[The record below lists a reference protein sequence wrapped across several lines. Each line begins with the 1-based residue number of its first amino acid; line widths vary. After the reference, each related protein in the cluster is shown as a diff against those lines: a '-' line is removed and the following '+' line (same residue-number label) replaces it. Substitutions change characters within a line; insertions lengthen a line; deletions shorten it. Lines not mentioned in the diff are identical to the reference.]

1 MALCQQAI
9 DDNREDGVP
18 LTHGEQICG
27 FRQVKAQSLAPGL
40 LQEVMP
46 MPVRARSSNWSY
58 VTAVSLRVVAQRFS
72 FLIFMIVALAMLAAG
87 RAQPVLIKEA
97 RARAIDIM
105 APVLDALDR
114 PMTAAQGALSEVRS
128 YVAVR
133 QENVRL
139 SKDNTQLKDWQNA
152 VAMLQ
157 KENRE
162 LRAMLNFKTEPGLA
176 YISARVIADTGGP
189 FTRGLIVTAGALDG
203 VREGMAAMTGDGLV
217 GRVVEV
223 GDWSSRVLLMT
234 DLNSRIPVTVAD
246 TGDRAIL
253 AGDNSHAPKLFYLP
267 QDAAPAVGARVL
279 TSGHGGI
286 FPPNLP
292 VGIVTESSRGN
303 VTVAPAAEFGRIDY
317 LRLVDFGL
325 KGGANNAIASKVEK
339 NDKLEAIRA
348 KGRP

>member
-1 MALCQQAI
+1 
-9 DDNREDGVP
+9 
-18 LTHGEQICG
+18 
-27 FRQVKAQSLAPGL
+27 
-40 LQEVMP
+40 MP
-46 MPVRARSSNWSY
+46 MPVRARSSGWSY

-72 FLIFMIVALAMLAAG
+72 FIIFIILALAMLAAG
-87 RAQPVLIKEA
+87 RVQPVMVKDA
-97 RARAIDIM
+97 RARAIDTL
-105 APVLDALDR
+105 APVLDALAR
-114 PMTAAQGALSEVRS
+114 PMTAAQGALTDARS
-128 YVAVR
+128 YLAVR
-133 QENVRL
+133 QENMRL
-139 SKDNTQLKDWQNA
+139 SRDNAQLKDWQNA

-162 LRAMLNFKTEPGLA
+162 LRALLNFKTEPGLA

-189 FTRGLIVTAGALDG
+189 FTRALIVTAGSLDG

-223 GDWSSRVLLMT
+223 GDWSSRVLLIT
-234 DLNSRIPVTVAD
+234 DLNSRLPVTVAD

-253 AGDNSHAPKLFYLP
+253 AGDNSTTPKLLYLP
-267 QDAAPAVGARVL
+267 QDAVPAVGARVL

-292 VGIVTESSRGN
+292 VGIVSESAQGG
-303 VTVAPAAEFGRIDY
+303 VTVTPAAEIGRIDY

-325 KGGANNAIASKVEK
+325 KGGANNAIASRVEK
-339 NDKLEAIRA
+339 GAALDNVHA

>member
-1 MALCQQAI
+1 
-9 DDNREDGVP
+9 
-18 LTHGEQICG
+18 
-27 FRQVKAQSLAPGL
+27 
-40 LQEVMP
+40 MP
-46 MPVRARSSNWSY
+46 MPVRARSSGWSY

-72 FLIFMIVALAMLAAG
+72 FLIFMILALAMLVAG
-87 RAQPVLIKEA
+87 RAQPALVKEA
-97 RARAIDIM
+97 RSRAIATM
-105 APVLDALDR
+105 APVLDAFAR
-114 PMTAAQGALSEVRS
+114 PMTAAQGALSDVRS

-133 QENVRL
+133 RENVRL
-139 SKDNTQLKDWQNA
+139 TRDNAQLKDWQNA

-162 LRAMLNFKTEPGLA
+162 LRALLNFKTEPGLA

-253 AGDNSHAPKLFYLP
+253 AGDNSNAPKLFYLP
-267 QDAAPAVGARVL
+267 QDSAPAIGSRVL

-292 VGIVTESSRGN
+292 VGAVTETSRGS
-303 VTVAPAAEFGRIDY
+303 VTVTPAAELGRIDY

-325 KGGANNAIASKVEK
+325 KGGSSNAIASRVEK
-339 NDKLEAIRA
+339 NDRPEGTRA
-348 KGRP
+348 KGKP